1 MEQTDIFP
9 STSDVFTPK
18 QNMKKTFGFGPK
30 FASIGFICSG
40 CPRDQNHREKKT
52 QIPIH
57 EQTAKISFSLY
68 SYHHQDLAE
77 HSLKPRQYI
86 AHRSTMTQNLLLPE
100 PAPFGELPFTTGRSA
115 ENGRTGT
122 ANDDCLSVRV
132 DDSDLHATGTLDIHK
147 VGAGRL
153 DKILG

>member
-1 MEQTDIFP
+1 MRGLSKRSKPQGKE
-9 STSDVFTPK
+9 
-18 QNMKKTFGFGPK
+18 
-30 FASIGFICSG
+30 
-40 CPRDQNHREKKT
+40 T

-68 SYHHQDLAE
+68 SYHHQALME

-86 AHRSTMTQNLLLPE
+86 AHRSIMTQNLLLPE
-100 PAPFGELPFTTGRSA
+100 PTPFGELPFTTGRSA

-122 ANDDCLSVRV
+122 ANDECLSVRE
-132 DDSDLHATGTLDIHK
+132 DDSDLHATGALDIHK

-153 DKILG
+153 NKILG